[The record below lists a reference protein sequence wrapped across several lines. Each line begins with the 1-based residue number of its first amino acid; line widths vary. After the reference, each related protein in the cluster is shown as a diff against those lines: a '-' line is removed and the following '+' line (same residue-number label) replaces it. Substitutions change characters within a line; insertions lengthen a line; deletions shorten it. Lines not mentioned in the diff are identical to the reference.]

1 MLATNEF
8 KILVL
13 EEAANTGLF
22 RIDPLPKGY
31 ANTLG
36 AVLRRILLSSI
47 PGAGIVS
54 IKIDGVQ
61 HEYATIAGLQDD
73 LLSVV
78 LNLKQVAVKLKGT
91 EPVTLTISKKGKKG
105 ESVVVTA
112 GDFDKNAL
120 VEIVNPD
127 FVLTTLADEKAALN
141 AEITVA
147 PGVGYAL
154 PNEEVR
160 EEVGMIPIDPVFSP
174 VTLVAVES
182 KNTRVGQQTDLDA
195 LEVRINTNGAI
206 TPSEALAK
214 AAEIMHSLSTH
225 LVMQTVNG
233 AVEAPVSKSS
243 TAKVE
248 STKAISFEEAEL
260 STRLVNAL
268 QNSGYNALNDL
279 EGLAEEELRNLK
291 GMGEKS
297 FEELLAAL
305 KKHKINL
312 I

>member
-8 KILVL
+8 KILIL
-13 EEAANTGLF
+13 EEGNNTATF

-47 PGAGIVS
+47 PGAGIVA
-54 IKIDGVQ
+54 IKVDGIQ
-61 HEYATIAGLQDD
+61 HEYTTVAGLQDD
-73 LLSVV
+73 VLSVV
-78 LNLKQVAVKLKGT
+78 LNLKQVAVKLHGT
-91 EPVTLTISKKGKKG
+91 TPVILAISKKGKKG
-105 ESVVVTA
+105 ESVTITA
-112 GDFDKNAL
+112 GDFEKNAL
-120 VEIVNPD
+120 VEIINPD
-127 FVLTTLADEKAALN
+127 FVLTTLADEKAEFK
-141 AEITVA
+141 AEITIA

-154 PNEEVR
+154 PNQSLR
-160 EEVGMIPIDPVFSP
+160 EEVGVIPVDPVFTP
-174 VTLVAVES
+174 VTLVAIEA

-195 LEVRINTNGAI
+195 LEVKINTNGAI
-206 TPSEALAK
+206 TPAEAMAK
-214 AAEIMHSLSTH
+214 AAEIMHSMSSH
-225 LVMQTVNG
+225 LVMQTVSG
-233 AVEAPVSKSS
+233 SDVVAAPKTAVKAAKSE
-243 TAKVE
+243 KVV
-248 STKAISFEEAEL
+248 TFEEAEL

-268 QNSGYNALNDL
+268 QNSGYNNLNDL

-297 FEELLAAL
+297 FIELLEVL